1 MILGCF
7 CLGDTWLES
16 AGFNYLKSGISISPT
31 HSGNYSFSKNEGIK
45 ENE

>member
-7 CLGDTWLES
+7 CLGDAWLES
-16 AGFNYLKSGISISPT
+16 AGFNCIKSGISIDPT
-31 HSGNYSFSKNEGIK
+31 HSGNSFSKNEGIK